1 MSQKSINFANV
12 IKLNKHIETL
22 LLNNECV
29 IIPGFGGFMA
39 YHVEAKYDSRDCTF
53 LPPMRTLGFNHQL
66 KLNDSLMAQ
75 SYVETYDISYPEAL
89 RCIENE
95 VEEIKQHLQN
105 TGQYQLEDIGLLSY
119 NEDGNIEFEP
129 CESGILTP
137 NLYGLSSFEFSLQDQ
152 TDQLSISCT
161 ETKNQ
166 SNYVDEVVEDDEN
179 IIKIK
184 VSWIRNIAA
193 VAAAIIAFFL
203 INTPISN
210 SNNDN
215 VTLSNIGGN
224 LFTHTVTKTTI
235 DISKTDIR
243 EAIKKEVTLNTPETT
258 EQIPVST
265 GGKQEIASNEFCII
279 MASHITKRNA
289 NNFVEELHK
298 KGYSEAYTYINN
310 GIVRVAFGKYKSLED
325 ANKVLKEIRQNKN
338 YKQSWVLKKR

>member
-22 LLNNECV
+22 LLSNECV

-39 YHVEAKYDSRDCTF
+39 YHVEAKYDSWDCTF
-53 LPPMRTLGFNHQL
+53 LPPTRTLGFNQQL
-66 KLNDSLMAQ
+66 KLNDSLLAQ
-75 SYVETYDISYPEAL
+75 SYVETYDISYPEAIS
-89 RCIENE
+89 RIENE
-95 VEEIKQHLQN
+95 VEELKQHLQN
-105 TGQYQLEDIGLLSY
+105 VGYYQMEDIGQLSY

-129 CESGILTP
+129 FESGILTP
-137 NLYGLSSFEFSLQDQ
+137 SLYGLSSFEFNQLNQDERNDILGTAPNDYDNH
-152 TDQLSISCT
+152 TDES
-161 ETKNQ
+161 
-166 SNYVDEVVEDDEN
+166 DDNEEN

-203 INTPISN
+203 INTPITN

-224 LFTHTVTKTTI
+224 LFTHTATKSST

-243 EAIKKEVTLNTPETT
+243 EAIKKETT
-258 EQIPVST
+258 ENTLPAT
-265 GGKQEIASNEFCII
+265 EEKTAKAEGKAEVATDEFCII
-279 MASHITKRNA
+279 MASRITKRNA

-298 KGYSEAYTYINN
+298 KGYNEAYTYINN
-310 GIVRVAFGKYKSLED
+310 GIVRVAFGKYSSMEE
-325 ANKVLKEIRQNKN
+325 ANKALKEIRQNKN
-338 YKQSWVLKKR
+338 YKQSWVLKKK